1 MDVQQNYFPMAT
13 SESGQVEN
21 RRQQERSHSPRP
33 EDLIR
38 GGGDIWSQVAATAAE
53 KPDNQGHVKDQVC
66 GEGPSL
72 LGGETRMRIEKEAEA
87 HLELEKRCLSS

>member
-1 MDVQQNYFPMAT
+1 M
-13 SESGQVEN
+13 
-21 RRQQERSHSPRP
+21 
-33 EDLIR
+33 
-38 GGGDIWSQVAATAAE
+38 AATAAE